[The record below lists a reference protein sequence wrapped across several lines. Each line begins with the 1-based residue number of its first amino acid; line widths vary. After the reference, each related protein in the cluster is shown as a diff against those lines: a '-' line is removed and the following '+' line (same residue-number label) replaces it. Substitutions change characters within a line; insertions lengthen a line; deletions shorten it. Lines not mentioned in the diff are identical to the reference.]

1 MLGGETVRTM
11 FEVLGKG
18 ESIRGIAAALGISRN
33 TARKYLR
40 SPGVPTAK
48 KRRKRARLLE
58 PFESYLRE
66 RLADG
71 VENSVVLLREIRAR
85 GYQGGHSTLKEFMRP
100 LRRGRRVKA
109 TVRFETLPG
118 EQAQVDFGRFRYE
131 LPNGGTRHVWAFVM
145 VLSWSRAIYVE
156 FVPKADTPTFIRCH
170 VNAFSHFGGIPERCL
185 YDNTKAVVLG
195 RGPEGQPMFN
205 GRFLDF
211 ALRLGFVT
219 QLCRPYRAQTKGRV
233 ESGIKYV
240 RYNFWPTARFVDLQ
254 ELNRQARAWMDSV
267 ADVRVHGTTQERP
280 CDRLRQERAH
290 LRALPSAERL
300 QPFLREERRV
310 GRDAYVRWQRAAYG
324 VSWLWVGKT
333 VQVQAN
339 DEVVEIW
346 ADERRLAVHPR
357 ALRPGQ
363 HSPAP
368 DQWDGLPGWDAHPMK
383 EALARQS
390 ASVEVE
396 KRALTLYD
404 QAAGA

>member
-1 MLGGETVRTM
+1 M
-11 FEVLGKG
+11 FELRGKG

-48 KRRKRARLLE
+48 KRRKRATLLE

-71 VENSVVLLREIRAR
+71 VENSVVLLREIRVR
-85 GYQGGHSTLKEFMRP
+85 GYQGGHSTLKEFLRP
-100 LRRGRRVKA
+100 LRRGRRVQA

-118 EQAQVDFGRFRYE
+118 EQAQVDLGRFRYE

-156 FVPKADTPTFIRCH
+156 FVPKADTATFIRCH
-170 VNAFSHFGGIPERCL
+170 VHAFSHFGGIPERCL
-185 YDNTKAVVLG
+185 YDNTKTVVLG
-195 RGPEGQPMFN
+195 RSPEGQPVFN
-205 GRFLDF
+205 ERFLDF

-233 ESGIKYV
+233 ESGIKYI
-240 RYNFWPTARFVDLQ
+240 RYNFWPTARFVDLD
-254 ELNRQARAWMDSV
+254 ELNRQAQTWMESV
-267 ADVRVHGTTQERP
+267 ADVRLHGTTQERP
-280 CDRLRQERAH
+280 HDRLHQERAH

-300 QPFLREERRV
+300 QPFLREERQV

-324 VSWLWVGKT
+324 VPWLWVGKT

-339 DEVVEIW
+339 EEVVEIW

-363 HSPAP
+363 HLPAP
-368 DQWDGLPGWDAHPMK
+368 DQWDGLPGWDARPMK

-396 KRALTLYD
+396 KRALALYD

>member
-1 MLGGETVRTM
+1 MRTM
-11 FEVLGKG
+11 FELLGKG
-18 ESIRGIAAALGISRN
+18 ESIRGIAAAVGVSRN
-33 TARKYLR
+33 TVRKYLR

-48 KRRKRARLLE
+48 KRRKRARLLD

-71 VENSVVLLREIRAR
+71 VENSVVLLREIKAR
-85 GYQGGHSTLKEFMRP
+85 GYQGGHSTLKEFLRP
-100 LRRGRRVKA
+100 LRRRRRVKA

-131 LPNGGTRHVWAFVM
+131 LADGGARHVWAFVM
-145 VLSWSRAIYVE
+145 VLSWSRALYVE
-156 FVPKADTPTFIRCH
+156 FVPKADTATFIRCH
-170 VNAFSHFGGIPERCL
+170 VHAFAHFAGIPERCL
-185 YDNTKAVVLG
+185 YDNTKTVVLG
-195 RGPEGQPMFN
+195 RGPDGRPVFN
-205 GRFLDF
+205 ERFVDF
-211 ALRLGFVT
+211 ALRLGFSP

-240 RYNFWPTARFVDLQ
+240 RNNFWPTAHFADLDD
-254 ELNRQARAWMDSV
+254 LNGQARAWVAGV

-280 CDRLRQERAH
+280 CDRLQQEHAH
-290 LRALPSAERL
+290 LRALPGAERL

-310 GRDAYVRWQRAAYG
+310 GRDAYVRWQRSAYG
-324 VSWLWVGKT
+324 VSWLWVGQT

-339 DEVVEIW
+339 EETVEIW
-346 ADERRLAVHPR
+346 AGDERLAVHPR

-363 HSPAP
+363 HLPAP
-368 DQWDGLPGWDAHPMK
+368 NQWDGLPGWDARPLQ
-383 EALARQS
+383 EALAMQS
-390 ASVEVE
+390 ARIEVE